1 MTDKFEIYFN
11 DLTPE
16 AQKNL
21 CKTFWTTERDE
32 NWDVVPLAIIER
44 EVKDPYCNHRLS
56 FLPKSSL

>member
-1 MTDKFEIYFN
+1 MTDRFEIYFS

-21 CKTFWTTERDE
+21 CKKFWTTERDE

-44 EVKDPYCNHRLS
+44 EVRDPY
-56 FLPKSSL
+56 P